1 MTVYSLDTNVIISH
15 LRDDRFAKETDQ
27 FFRRAI
33 EKEDRL
39 VMPDVVYA
47 ELYTGIFLSENPKS
61 EEARVQSFLAVNN
74 VEVRSSRSLK
84 VAKRA
89 GELYSTHLNRR
100 GIAIQR
106 ILPDFLIAAQ
116 AEATSRAFITWN
128 EPDYKNLGLKIPIFS
143 PAKAR

>member
-15 LRDDRFAKETDQ
+15 LRADRYAEETDR
-27 FFRRAI
+27 FFRRTI

-47 ELYTGIFLSENPKS
+47 ELYTGIYLSENPKS
-61 EEARVQSFLAVNN
+61 EEKRVQSFLAVNN
-74 VEVRSSRSLK
+74 IEVRASRSLK

-100 GIAIQR
+100 GVAVQR

-116 AEATSRAFITWN
+116 AEATSKAFITWN
-128 EPDYKNLGLKIPIFS
+128 ELDYKDLGLKIPVLS
-143 PAKAR
+143 PEKA